1 MASVTS
7 LTASVHQRLA
17 TALSAT
23 LPTADADPLLRRSD
37 RADYQANGILALAKK
52 AKANPRELATQVV
65 ARVESGEL
73 IGEIEVSGP
82 GFLNITLTDRAITQN
97 LAARYADDTGR
108 LGVPTAE
115 RPGTTV
121 IDYAQPNVAKEM
133 HVGHLRSAVI
143 GDAVVQIL
151 EFTGENVVR
160 RHHIGDWGTQFGMLI
175 QYLDEHPHEL
185 DHKDARVSGE
195 EAMSNLDRL
204 YKAARKLFDS
214 DEEFKTRARR
224 RVVDLQAGDP
234 HTLATWQKFV
244 DESKIYFFSVFEKLD
259 MEVRDADIVGES
271 GYNDMLDETCRL
283 LEESGVAVRSEGALC
298 VFFDDVKG
306 PDGNPVPL
314 IVKKS
319 DGGYGYAATDL
330 SAIRDRVFH
339 LKANSLLYVVD
350 ARQSLHFKM
359 VFETARRAGWLND
372 DDVKAFQLAF
382 GTVLGKDGKPF
393 KTREGETIRLVDL
406 LDEAI
411 DRATAVVREKAEKV
425 GLTEEEIVE
434 NGRYVGIGAVKYAD
448 LSTSAVRDYKFDLD
462 QMVSLNGDTSVYLQY
477 AYARIQ
483 SILRKAGEAGPAAHP
498 ELELAPAERAL
509 GLHLDQFGEAV
520 AEVAE
525 SYEPHKLAAYLF
537 RLATLLTSFYDQ
549 CPVLKAESPAQVE
562 NRLFLVDL
570 TARTLHRGMAL
581 LATRTPSPHAPPP
594 GYRPPAAGRVAL
606 RHPRPGRCRCLPLQ
620 SLAWRP
626 FPIRC
631 PSWRPTRAGVCSG
644 LNSRFRRGG

>member
-1 MASVTS
+1 MAPVTS

-17 TALSAT
+17 TALTAA
-23 LPTADADPLLRRSD
+23 LPEAGTADPLLRRSD
-37 RADYQANGILALAKK
+37 RADFQANGILALAKK

-65 ARVESGEL
+65 AQVVTGDV
-73 IGEIEVSGP
+73 IKEIEVSGP
-82 GFLNITLTDRAITQN
+82 GFLNVTITDRAITEN
-97 LAARYADDTGR
+97 LSARYADADR
-108 LGVPTAE
+108 LGVPQAE
-115 RPGTTV
+115 HPGTTV

-151 EFTGENVVR
+151 EFTGETVVR

-185 DHKDARVSGE
+185 DHKESQVSGE

-204 YKAARKLFDS
+204 YKTARKLFDS

-234 HTLATWQKFV
+234 HTLAIWQKFV

-259 MEVRDADIVGES
+259 MAVRDPDIVGES
-271 GYNDMLDETCRL
+271 GYNDMLAETCRL

-298 VFFDDVKG
+298 VFFEDVKG

-314 IVKKS
+314 IVQKS

-330 SAIRDRVFH
+330 SAIRDRVFNI
-339 LKANSLLYVVD
+339 KADTLLYVVD
-350 ARQSLHFKM
+350 ARQSLHFRM
-359 VFETARRAGWLND
+359 VFETARRAGWLNE
-372 DDVKAFQLAF
+372 DVKAHQLAF

-393 KTREGETIRLVDL
+393 KTREGETVKLVDL
-406 LDEAI
+406 LDEAV
-411 DRATAVVREKAEKV
+411 DRATAVVGEKREKV
-425 GLTEEEIVE
+425 GLTDEEVVE

-483 SILRKAGEAGPAAHP
+483 SILRKAGEARPAAHP

-509 GLHLDQFGEAV
+509 GLHLDQFGELL
-520 AEVAE
+520 AEVAAE
-525 SYEPHKLAAYLF
+525 YAPHKLAAYLYQ
-537 RLATLLTSFYDQ
+537 LASHLTTFYDQ
-549 CPVLKAESPAQVE
+549 CPVLKADTMEQTE

-581 LATRTPSPHAPPP
+581 LGIRTPE
-594 GYRPPAAGRVAL
+594 RL
-606 RHPRPGRCRCLPLQ
+606 
-620 SLAWRP
+620 
-626 FPIRC
+626 
-631 PSWRPTRAGVCSG
+631 
-644 LNSRFRRGG
+644 

>member
-7 LTASVHQRLA
+7 LSDSVRQHLAS
-17 TALSAT
+17 ALSAT
-23 LPTADADPLLRRSD
+23 LPEAADADPLLRRSD
-37 RADYQANGILALAKK
+37 RADFQANGILALAKK
-52 AKANPRELATQVV
+52 AKANPRELATKVV
-65 ARVESGEL
+65 AEVVTGEV
-73 IGEIEVSGP
+73 IEEVEVSGP
-82 GFLNITLTDRAITQN
+82 GFLNVTITDRAITEN

-108 LGVPTAE
+108 LGVPHAAH
-115 RPGTTV
+115 PGTTV

-143 GDAVVQIL
+143 GDAVVQLL
-151 EFTGENVVR
+151 EFTGETVVR

-185 DHKDARVSGE
+185 DHKESHASGE

-204 YKAARKLFDS
+204 YKAARKVFDS

-259 MEVRDADIVGES
+259 MEIRDADIVGES
-271 GYNDMLDETCRL
+271 GYNDMLAETCRL

-298 VFFDDVKG
+298 VFFEDVKG

-314 IVKKS
+314 IVQKS

-330 SAIRDRVFH
+330 SAIRDRVFN
-339 LKANSLLYVVD
+339 LKAQSLLYVVD

-372 DDVKAFQLAF
+372 DVKAHQLAF

-393 KTREGETIRLVDL
+393 KTREGETVKLVDL
-406 LDEAI
+406 LDEAV
-411 DRATAVVREKAEKV
+411 DRATTVVREKAEKM
-425 GLTEEEIVE
+425 GLAEQEIEE
-434 NGRYVGIGAVKYAD
+434 NGRHVGIGAVKYAD

-483 SILRKAGEAGPAAHP
+483 SILRKSEGATPTAHP
-498 ELELAPAERAL
+498 ELPLAPAERAL
-509 GLHLDQFGEAV
+509 GLHLDQFGETIL
-520 AEVAE
+520 EVA
-525 SYEPHKLAAYLF
+525 SAYEPHKLAAYLYQ
-537 RLATLLTSFYDQ
+537 LASHLTTFYDQ
-549 CPVLKAESPAQVE
+549 CPVLKAETPEQKE
-562 NRLFLVDL
+562 NRLFQIDL

-581 LATRTPSPHAPPP
+581 LGIRTPEK
-594 GYRPPAAGRVAL
+594 L
-606 RHPRPGRCRCLPLQ
+606 
-620 SLAWRP
+620 
-626 FPIRC
+626 
-631 PSWRPTRAGVCSG
+631 
-644 LNSRFRRGG
+644 

>member
-7 LTASVHQRLA
+7 LSDSVHQRLA
-17 TALSAT
+17 AALSAA
-23 LPTADADPLLRRSD
+23 LPQAGSADPLLRRSD
-37 RADYQANGILALAKK
+37 RADFQANGILALAKK
-52 AKANPRELATQVV
+52 EKANPRELATQVV
-65 ARVESGEL
+65 SGVESGEL
-73 IGEIEVSGP
+73 IKDVEVSGP
-82 GFLNITLTDRAITQN
+82 GFLNITLTDRAITEN

-108 LGVPTAE
+108 LGVPHAE
-115 RPGTTV
+115 QPGTTV

-143 GDAVVQIL
+143 GDAVVQLL

-175 QYLDEHPHEL
+175 QYLEEHPHEL
-185 DHKDARVSGE
+185 DHKADEASGE

-204 YKAARKLFDS
+204 YKAARKLFDA

-234 HTLATWQKFV
+234 QTVAMWQKFV

-259 MEVRDADIVGES
+259 MEIRDADIVGES
-271 GYNDMLDETCRL
+271 GYNDMLAETCRL

-298 VFFDDVKG
+298 VFFDDIKG

-314 IVKKS
+314 IVQKS

-330 SAIRDRVFH
+330 SAIRDRVFN
-339 LKANSLLYVVD
+339 LKANSIIYVVD

-359 VFETARRAGWLND
+359 VFETARKAGWLG
-372 DDVKAFQLAF
+372 DDVKAYQLAF

-393 KTREGETIRLVDL
+393 KTREGETVRLVDL

-411 DRATAVVREKAEKV
+411 DRASAVVREKAQD
-425 GLTEEEIVE
+425 LSEEEIAE
-434 NGRYVGIGAVKYAD
+434 RGTQVGVGAVKYAD
-448 LSTSAVRDYKFDLD
+448 LSTSANRDYKFDLD

-483 SILRKAGEAGPAAHP
+483 SILRKAGASRPAAHP
-498 ELELAPAERAL
+498 ELELHEAERAL
-509 GLHLDQFGEAV
+509 GLHADSFAATV
-520 AEVAE
+520 AEAATE
-525 SYEPHKLAAYLF
+525 YAPHKLAAYLYQ
-537 RLATLLTSFYDQ
+537 LASLYTTFYDK
-549 CPVLKAESPAQVE
+549 CPVLKAETQEQIE
-562 NRLFLVDL
+562 NRLFLCDI

-581 LATRTPSPHAPPP
+581 LGIRTPE
-594 GYRPPAAGRVAL
+594 RL
-606 RHPRPGRCRCLPLQ
+606 
-620 SLAWRP
+620 
-626 FPIRC
+626 
-631 PSWRPTRAGVCSG
+631 
-644 LNSRFRRGG
+644 

>member
-7 LTASVHQRLA
+7 LSHSVEQHLAS
-17 TALSAT
+17 ALSAA
-23 LPTADADPLLRRSD
+23 LPEAVGADPLLRRSD

-65 ARVESGEL
+65 AQVVTGDL
-73 IGEIEVSGP
+73 IKDIEVSGP
-82 GFLNITLTDRAITQN
+82 GFLNVTITDRAIVEN
-97 LAARYADDTGR
+97 LGARYADADR
-108 LGVPTAE
+108 LGVPLADA
-115 RPGTTV
+115 PGTTV

-143 GDAVVQIL
+143 GAAVTEIL
-151 EFTGENVVR
+151 EFTGESVVR

-185 DHKDARVSGE
+185 DHKDAQVSGE

-204 YKAARKLFDS
+204 YKAARRLFDA
-214 DEEFKTRARR
+214 DEEFKTRARL

-234 HTLATWQKFV
+234 HTLAVWQKFV
-244 DESKIYFFSVFEKLD
+244 DESKIYFFSVFDKLD
-259 MEVRDADIVGES
+259 MEIRDEDIVGES
-271 GYNDMLDETCRL
+271 GYNDMLAETCRL
-283 LEESGVAVRSEGALC
+283 LEEKGVAVRSEGALC

-314 IVKKS
+314 IVQKS

-330 SAIRDRVFH
+330 SAIRDRVFQ
-339 LKANSLLYVVD
+339 LKADSLVYVVD

-359 VFETARRAGWLND
+359 VFETARRAGWLNGE
-372 DDVKAFQLAF
+372 ATAHQLAF

-393 KTREGETIRLVDL
+393 KTREGETVKLVDL
-406 LDEAI
+406 LDEAV

-425 GLTEEEIVE
+425 GLSEREIEE
-434 NGRYVGIGAVKYAD
+434 NGRYVGVGAVKYAD

-483 SILRKAGEAGPAAHP
+483 SILRKAGEARPVAHP

-509 GLHLDQFGEAV
+509 GLHLDQFGETV
-520 AEVAE
+520 HEVAAA
-525 SYEPHKLAAYLF
+525 YEPHKLAAYLYQ
-537 RLATLLTSFYDQ
+537 LASHLTTFYDQ
-549 CPVLKAESPAQVE
+549 CHVLSAENAPEVVE

-570 TARTLHRGMAL
+570 TGRTLHKGMAL
-581 LATRTPSPHAPPP
+581 LGIRTPE
-594 GYRPPAAGRVAL
+594 RL
-606 RHPRPGRCRCLPLQ
+606 
-620 SLAWRP
+620 
-626 FPIRC
+626 
-631 PSWRPTRAGVCSG
+631 
-644 LNSRFRRGG
+644 

>member
-1 MASVTS
+1 MAPVTS
-7 LTASVHQRLA
+7 LSDSVQQHLASALA
-17 TALSAT
+17 AS
-23 LPTADADPLLRRSD
+23 LPEAAGADPLLRRSD

-52 AKANPRELATQVV
+52 AKANPRELAGQVV
-65 ARVESGEL
+65 SRVVTGDV
-73 IGEIEVSGP
+73 IQDVEVSGP
-82 GFLNITLTDRAITQN
+82 GFLNITVTDRAITEN
-97 LAARYADDTGR
+97 LAARAADPEGR
-108 LGVPTAE
+108 LGVPRAE
-115 RPGTTV
+115 HPGTTV

-143 GDAVVQIL
+143 GDSVVQLL

-185 DHKDARVSGE
+185 DHKDTRVSGE

-234 HTLATWQKFV
+234 HTLAMWQKFV

-259 MEVRDADIVGES
+259 MEIRDEDIVGES
-271 GYNDMLDETCRL
+271 GYNDMLAETCRL

-306 PDGNPVPL
+306 PDGKPVPL
-314 IVKKS
+314 IVQKS

-339 LKANSLLYVVD
+339 LKADTLLYVVD

-372 DDVKAFQLAF
+372 DVKAHQLAF

-393 KTREGETIRLVDL
+393 KTREGETVKLVDL
-406 LDEAI
+406 LDEAVE
-411 DRATAVVREKAEKV
+411 RASAVVREKAQD
-425 GLTEEEIVE
+425 LSEEEIAE
-434 NGRYVGIGAVKYAD
+434 RGTQVGIGAVKYAD
-448 LSTSAVRDYKFDLD
+448 LSTSANRDYKFDLD

-483 SILRKAGEAGPAAHP
+483 SILRKAGEARPQAHP
-498 ELELAPAERAL
+498 ELALHEAERAL
-509 GLHLDQFGEAV
+509 GLHIDAFAETV
-520 AEVAE
+520 AEAAAE
-525 SYEPHKLAAYLF
+525 YAPHKLAAYLYQ
-537 RLATLLTSFYDQ
+537 LASLYTSFYDK
-549 CPVLKAESPAQVE
+549 CPVLKAETSERVE
-562 NRLFLVDL
+562 NRLFLCDT
-570 TARTLHRGMAL
+570 TARTLHQGMAL
-581 LATRTPSPHAPPP
+581 LGIRTPE
-594 GYRPPAAGRVAL
+594 RL
-606 RHPRPGRCRCLPLQ
+606 
-620 SLAWRP
+620 
-626 FPIRC
+626 
-631 PSWRPTRAGVCSG
+631 
-644 LNSRFRRGG
+644 

>member
-7 LTASVHQRLA
+7 LSDSVQQHLAS
-17 TALSAT
+17 ALTAT
-23 LPTADADPLLRRSD
+23 LPEAAGADPLLRRSD
-37 RADYQANGILALAKK
+37 RADFQANGILALAKK

-65 ARVESGEL
+65 SQVVTGDV
-73 IGEIEVSGP
+73 IKDVEVSGP
-82 GFLNITLTDRAITQN
+82 GFLNITITDRAITEN

-108 LGVPTAE
+108 LGVPYAAH
-115 RPGTTV
+115 PGTTV

-175 QYLDEHPHEL
+175 QYLEEHPHEL
-185 DHKDARVSGE
+185 DHKADGASGE
-195 EAMSNLDRL
+195 EAMSNLNRL

-214 DEEFKTRARR
+214 DDEFKTRARR
-224 RVVDLQAGDP
+224 RVVDLQAGEP
-234 HTLATWQKFV
+234 KTLAMWQKFV
-244 DESKIYFFSVFEKLD
+244 DESKIYFYSVFEKLD
-259 MEVRDADIVGES
+259 MEIRDPDIVGES
-271 GYNDMLDETCRL
+271 GYNDMLAETCRL

-298 VFFDDVKG
+298 VFFEDIKG

-314 IVKKS
+314 IVQKS

-339 LKANSLLYVVD
+339 LKANTLLYVVD
-350 ARQSLHFKM
+350 ARQALHFRM

-372 DDVKAFQLAF
+372 DVTAFQLAF

-393 KTREGETIRLVDL
+393 KTREGETVRLEDL
-406 LDEAI
+406 LDEAVE
-411 DRATAVVREKAEKV
+411 RATAVVREKAEKV
-425 GLTEEEIVE
+425 GLTEQEITE
-434 NGRYVGIGAVKYAD
+434 NGRYVGVGAVKYAD

-477 AYARIQ
+477 AYARVQ
-483 SILRKAGEAGPAAHP
+483 SILRKAGEARPAVHP

-509 GLHLDQFGEAV
+509 GLHLDQFAETV
-520 AEVAE
+520 LEVA
-525 SYEPHKLAAYLF
+525 SVYEPHKLAAYLYQ
-537 RLATLLTSFYDQ
+537 LASSLTSFYDQ
-549 CPVLKAESPAQVE
+549 CPVLKAETPEQVE

-581 LATRTPSPHAPPP
+581 LGIRTPEK
-594 GYRPPAAGRVAL
+594 L
-606 RHPRPGRCRCLPLQ
+606 
-620 SLAWRP
+620 
-626 FPIRC
+626 
-631 PSWRPTRAGVCSG
+631 
-644 LNSRFRRGG
+644 

>member
-7 LTASVHQRLA
+7 LSDNVQQHLAS
-17 TALSAT
+17 ALSAT
-23 LPTADADPLLRRSD
+23 LPEAAGADPLLRRSD
-37 RADYQANGILALAKK
+37 RADFQANGILALAKK

-65 ARVESGEL
+65 SQVVTGDEL
-73 IGEIEVSGP
+73 IKDVEVSGP
-82 GFLNITLTDRAITQN
+82 GFLNITIADRAITGN
-97 LAARYADDTGR
+97 LAARYADETGR
-108 LGVPTAE
+108 LGVPTAAQ
-115 RPGTTV
+115 PGTTV

-143 GDAVVQIL
+143 GDSVVQLL
-151 EFTGENVVR
+151 EFTGENVIR

-185 DHKDARVSGE
+185 DHKASTEDTLASGE

-259 MEVRDADIVGES
+259 MEIRDPDIVGES
-271 GYNDMLDETCRL
+271 GYNDMLAETCRL

-298 VFFDDVKG
+298 VFFDDIKG

-314 IVKKS
+314 IVQKS

-330 SAIRDRVFH
+330 SAIRDRVFN
-339 LKANSLLYVVD
+339 LKANNLVYVVD
-350 ARQSLHFKM
+350 ARQALHFKM
-359 VFETARRAGWLND
+359 VFETARRAGWLNE
-372 DDVKAFQLAF
+372 DVTAFQLAF

-393 KTREGETIRLVDL
+393 KTREGETVRLVDL

-411 DRATAVVREKAEKV
+411 DRASAVVREKAQD
-425 GLTEEEIVE
+425 LSEEEIAE
-434 NGRYVGIGAVKYAD
+434 RGAQVGIGAVKYAD
-448 LSTSAVRDYKFDLD
+448 LSTSANRDYKFDLD

-483 SILRKAGEAGPAAHP
+483 SILRKAGGTRPAAHP
-498 ELELAPAERAL
+498 ELELAEAERAL
-509 GLHLDQFGEAV
+509 GLHVDAFAETV
-520 AEVAE
+520 AEAAAE
-525 SYEPHKLAAYLF
+525 YAPHKLAGYLYQ
-537 RLATLLTSFYDQ
+537 LASLYTSFYDK
-549 CPVLKAESPAQVE
+549 CPVLKAETPAQVE
-562 NRLFLVDL
+562 NRLFLCDI
-570 TARTLHRGMAL
+570 TARTLHQGMAL
-581 LATRTPSPHAPPP
+581 LGIRTPEK
-594 GYRPPAAGRVAL
+594 L
-606 RHPRPGRCRCLPLQ
+606 
-620 SLAWRP
+620 
-626 FPIRC
+626 
-631 PSWRPTRAGVCSG
+631 
-644 LNSRFRRGG
+644 

>member
-17 TALSAT
+17 NALSAT
-23 LPTADADPLLRRSD
+23 LPEAADADPLLRRSD
-37 RADYQANGILALAKK
+37 RADFQANGILALAKK

-65 ARVESGEL
+65 DKVVTGDV
-73 IGEIEVSGP
+73 IKDVEVSGP
-82 GFLNITLTDRAITQN
+82 GFLNITVTDKAITEN
-97 LAARYADDTGR
+97 LAARAADAEGR
-108 LGVPTAE
+108 LGVPYAE
-115 RPGTTV
+115 NPGTTV

-143 GDAVVQIL
+143 GDSVLKLL
-151 EFTGENVVR
+151 EFTGETVIR

-185 DHKDARVSGE
+185 DHRAAEVTGE

-204 YKAARKLFDS
+204 YKAARRLFDS

-234 HTLATWQKFV
+234 HTVAMWQKFV

-259 MEVRDADIVGES
+259 MEIRDPDIVGES
-271 GYNDMLDETCRL
+271 GYNDMLAETCRL
-283 LEESGVAVRSEGALC
+283 LEDSGVAVRSEGALC
-298 VFFDDVKG
+298 VFFDDVRG

-314 IVKKS
+314 IVQKS

-330 SAIRDRVFH
+330 SAIRDRVFN
-339 LKANSLLYVVD
+339 LKANSIIYVVD

-372 DDVKAFQLAF
+372 DVKAYQLAF

-393 KTREGETIRLVDL
+393 KTREGETVRLVDL

-411 DRATAVVREKAEKV
+411 DRASAVVREKAQDLSEV
-425 GLTEEEIVE
+425 EIAE
-434 NGRYVGIGAVKYAD
+434 RGAQVGIGAVKYAD
-448 LSTSAVRDYKFDLD
+448 LSTSASRDYKFDLD

-483 SILRKAGEAGPAAHP
+483 SILRKAGEVRPAAHP
-498 ELELAPAERAL
+498 ELELTEAERAL
-509 GLHLDQFGEAV
+509 GLHADQFAENV
-520 AEVAE
+520 AEAARE
-525 SYEPHKLAAYLF
+525 YAPHKMTAYLYQ
-537 RLATLLTSFYDQ
+537 LASLYTSFYDK
-549 CPVLKAESPAQVE
+549 CPVLKAETPEQVE
-562 NRLFLVDL
+562 NRLFLCDV
-570 TARTLHRGMAL
+570 TARTLHAGMTL
-581 LATRTPSPHAPPP
+581 LGIRTPE
-594 GYRPPAAGRVAL
+594 RL
-606 RHPRPGRCRCLPLQ
+606 
-620 SLAWRP
+620 
-626 FPIRC
+626 
-631 PSWRPTRAGVCSG
+631 
-644 LNSRFRRGG
+644 